1 MRINS
6 LIFMTLTAALAASCM
21 AMDYAPIMDAEIQRP
36 GIIGN
41 VTDTSGVVIE
51 HIKVTLN
58 WNDGAF
64 TETQYTNS
72 DGVFMAEIWEPE
84 AETVR
89 SLTVLL
95 EDIDGEENGGLFEN
109 CSETFMVL
117 EESSIAELDFRLNRA
132 TASESSPQS

>member
-6 LIFMTLTAALAASCM
+6 LIYIALTAALTASCM
-21 AMDYAPIMDAEIQRP
+21 AMDYAPIMDANIQKP

-41 VTDTSGVVIE
+41 VTDTSGVAIE

-72 DGVFMAEIWEPE
+72 DGGFMAGIWEPE

-95 EDIDGEENGGLFEN
+95 EDIDGEENGGSFEAHT
-109 CSETFMVL
+109 ETFTVF
-117 EESSIAELDFRLNRA
+117 EDNSIVELDFRLNRA